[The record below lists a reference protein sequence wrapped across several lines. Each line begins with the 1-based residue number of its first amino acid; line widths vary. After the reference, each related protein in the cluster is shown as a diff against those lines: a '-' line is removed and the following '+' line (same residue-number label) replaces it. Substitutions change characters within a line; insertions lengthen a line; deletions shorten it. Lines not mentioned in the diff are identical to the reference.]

1 LRNFESLSLKLL
13 TVFGSCGLFVVA
25 GNFSSESFID
35 YQNRIELRQ
44 LNQLVLRRAAR
55 KLGIKTIAE
64 GIEQPSQL
72 SWLRDIG
79 VDEGQGVLVCA
90 ALPISDFVAFV
101 EGRNAAGSSPQQVEA
116 SAGSS
121 LLPPRSAISLGS
133 TF

>member
-79 VDEGQGVLVCA
+79 VDEGQGVLA
-90 ALPISDFVAFV
+90 ALV
-101 EGRNAAGSSPQQVEA
+101 ERNLSVPRTWVFTTPA
-116 SAGSS
+116 SAET
-121 LLPPRSAISLGS
+121 AI
-133 TF
+133 